1 MGAKDKSILYRYK
14 TRLVM
19 QLIFTFVSDTVVVF
33 GNCSSLQQIT
43 TPVNGEVLIT
53 SHLYGGSAKYKCNDG
68 FTLVGGGIRN
78 CTEGESTV
86 KWSGSQPQ
94 CLNSELAFVNL
105 FQLSPTLKALRTFLS
120 EPENKEVYNNL
131 T

>member
-1 MGAKDKSILYRYK
+1 
-14 TRLVM
+14 M

-68 FTLVGGGIRN
+68 FTLMGDGIMN

>member
-14 TRLVM
+14 TWCVM
-19 QLIFTFVSDTVVVF
+19 QLSFTSDTEIP

-43 TPVNGEVLIT
+43 APVNGEVLIT

-68 FTLVGGGIRN
+68 FTLMGDGMRN
-78 CTEGESTV
+78 CTEDESTV

-94 CLNSELAFVNL
+94 CINSELAFV
-105 FQLSPTLKALRTFLS
+105 TID
-120 EPENKEVYNNL
+120 
-131 T
+131 